1 MADEK
6 RRDHGG
12 EDLAGLRA
20 WAAVAVRQAHEL
32 WPGARK
38 DPRLPALPLVIEHL
52 ATVERLLPA
61 EDPARAAVVPWLGLL
76 LRVRLGGRPN
86 AGRRE
91 RAAALSHLRWTDR
104 ARPLDD
110 RLAIMARSNLA
121 GLLIPPGIPPEARDG
136 SGPPALAESLREQLT
151 EALNV
156 LARIVAGDLTMRESV
171 LTLMEH
177 VATMLSSL
185 PDPPEGKTPP
195 PPREGDE
202 GGDAVG
208 PAAAG
213 SRGEPVPEALSG
225 AVQEM
230 VAWARRDGVRVAR
243 LLEWLC
249 VTVHESPVSMTDAG
263 RELTELGLDERE
275 FAPLR
280 ELLVAL
286 RSGRPDTR
294 SLVERVRGAARAAR
308 EALLALPAD
317 TPERIRV
324 AKFHAALLVAGN
336 LRMPESLDFG
346 EVDEAS
352 IRPDPDPAARGVWRR
367 ELSLELILATSIDNL
382 WVSNGEIARVE
393 RSAAWLREW
402 IDALPADGAA
412 AARRYLTSLLAH
424 RIATAAALGGSLQD
438 GAAAQSMAER
448 LSAADERDDVQ
459 ALFSLLTGS
468 QLARRSRDQAALART
483 TEDLIRTLS
492 GRYASPAPDA
502 VTRFVVTGTLG
513 MAHCERG
520 ARTGDQADLRAT
532 ARYLREAVE
541 IDPGTIAPLYAAYFP
556 AVRAQLMIELARAD
570 PRREVVD
577 RAIGEVHRV
586 IGESR
591 TSPWDEARLR
601 LALGQVMLRAT
612 THRSDLSLL
621 DPCIAE
627 LSRVRALAA
636 EGYGPPLNVEVLTEL
651 SGAYWM
657 SATTGGGRATE
668 DRKASL
674 DTRREALELMAADV
688 LLQLGAEHSL
698 SVARAATGH
707 VLWLALRCAEDH
719 RPAEAVE
726 ALELGRALV
735 LQTAAAAHGVPLL
748 LADRGHSDLAER
760 WRAQAPRHPFQQGT
774 GEEDRDEGDA
784 DEGPPAE
791 GEAGRGPLTEKDPGR
806 GHPAEGEAGCG
817 PLTEKDPGRGHPAEK
832 DPGHR
837 HPAEKDPG
845 RGRQGEQAQVRGH
858 QGETAPGQWDRGER
872 DSLRPRGAA
881 VVVAPAPGAELP
893 SSLRRKALAALGAG
907 NGTGARELLR
917 TPDAAALTAAL
928 AVSGADAL
936 VYLVPGEGFRP
947 HIPGRAL
954 ILRPGGAEP
963 AVVSLPL
970 LLSPGSHQL
979 ERYLAAAADRSRKAA
994 DPDASRAS
1002 REAAE
1007 KEWQAA
1013 LGELCDWAWPAAVG
1027 PVLDSLEPLGRP
1039 PRIVLIPCGPLGV
1052 VPWHAARTHVPL
1064 GGHRYA
1070 CQDAVFSYA
1079 PSGAQFLR
1087 AAARDRLPATGL
1099 PVLVSDPRLSLTWAE
1114 IETEALRSAC
1124 YPDARRYG
1132 EFVVAEGV
1140 PDAPGSCEDLLAVL
1154 PGGDRPASVLHV
1166 SCHGVA
1172 GPSPTRSAL
1181 SLADG
1186 ELTVARILDH
1196 AAAAAPGPDGPL
1208 VVLSA
1213 CETDLSTGDHDEAL
1227 TLSTALV
1234 ARGAADVVGSRWAV
1248 DDSATALMMAVFHH
1262 FLTGRGLAP
1271 GDALRA
1277 AQLWMLDPDRRPP
1290 PGLGDPLHRE
1300 ATRADLHEIHLWA
1313 AFTHQGNPAAR

>member
-6 RRDHGG
+6 QRDHGEG
-12 EDLAGLRA
+12 DVAGLRA

-32 WPGARK
+32 WPQAQKNPQLATLRI
-38 DPRLPALPLVIEHL
+38 VTEHL

-76 LRVRLGGRPN
+76 MQARLKGRPD
-86 AGRRE
+86 ADPRE

-104 ARPLDD
+104 ARPLND
-110 RLAIMARSNLA
+110 RLAMMARSNLA
-121 GLLIPPGIPPEARDG
+121 GLLIPPGVPPQARDG
-136 SGPPALAESLREQLT
+136 SGPPGLVESLREQLT

-156 LARIVAGDLTMRESV
+156 LARIVAGDLTTRESV
-171 LTLMEH
+171 LAVMEH
-177 VATMLSSL
+177 VATLLSSL
-185 PDPPEGKTPP
+185 PGQPGGGSPS
-195 PPREGDE
+195 PPREGNDGE
-202 GGDAVG
+202 EVAG
-208 PAAAG
+208 PAG
-213 SRGEPVPEALSG
+213 TVTRGEPVEDALAD
-225 AVQEM
+225 AVQG
-230 VAWARRDGVRVAR
+230 VVDWAFRDAVRFTR

-249 VTVHESPVSMTDAG
+249 VTVNDPWVSMADAG
-263 RELTELGLDERE
+263 RELADLGLDQPE

-280 ELLVAL
+280 ELLAAL
-286 RSGRPDTR
+286 RSGGQDPR
-294 SLVERVRGAARAAR
+294 SLVERVHSAAQAAR
-308 EALLALPAD
+308 EVLLALPTDA
-317 TPERIRV
+317 PERIRV
-324 AKFHAALLVAGN
+324 AKFHASLLVAGN
-336 LRMPESLDFG
+336 RRMPETLDFG
-346 EVDEAS
+346 EVDAAAM
-352 IRPDPDPAARGVWRR
+352 RPDPDPAARSAWRR
-367 ELSLELILATSIDNL
+367 ELSLELILSTSIDSL

-402 IDALPADGAA
+402 IDALPADGANAA
-412 AARRYLTSLLAH
+412 AARRYLSVLLAH
-424 RIATAAALGGSLQD
+424 RVATAARLGGSLQD
-438 GAAAQSMAER
+438 GVAARAMAEG
-448 LSAADERDDVQ
+448 LSAADEDDDVQ
-459 ALFSLLTGS
+459 ALFSLFTGF
-468 QLARRSRDQAALART
+468 QLARRSRDQAALARAA
-483 TEDLIRTLS
+483 EDLIQTLS
-492 GRYASPAPDA
+492 DRYTSPAPDGG
-502 VTRFVVTGTLG
+502 TRFIITGTLG
-513 MAHCERG
+513 LAHGERA
-520 ARTGDQADLRAT
+520 ARTGDQADLRAA

-541 IDPGTIAPLYAAYFP
+541 IDPATVPPLFAPYFP
-556 AVRAQLMIELARAD
+556 TTRAQLMTALAMAD
-570 PRREVVD
+570 PRREVID
-577 RAIGEVHRV
+577 RAIAEVHRV
-586 IGESR
+586 IEESR
-591 TSPWDEARLR
+591 TSPWDEAQLR
-601 LALGQVMLRAT
+601 LALGRAMLRAT

-636 EGYGPPLNVEVLTEL
+636 EGHGLPLNVEVLTEL
-651 SGAYWM
+651 STAHWM
-657 SATTGGGRATE
+657 SAVTGGPRASE

-674 DTRREALELMAADV
+674 NTRREALELMAADV
-688 LLQLGAEHSL
+688 LLQLGAEHAL

-707 VLWLALRCAEDH
+707 VLWLALRCAEDR

-735 LQTAAAAHGVPLL
+735 LQTAAAAHGVPRL

-760 WRAQAPRHPFQQGT
+760 WQAQAPRHPLRRGPRE
-774 GEEDRDEGDA
+774 GDEVEGDA
-784 DEGPPAE
+784 
-791 GEAGRGPLTEKDPGR
+791 GE
-806 GHPAEGEAGCG
+806 GHPAEGN
-817 PLTEKDPGRGHPAEK
+817 P
-832 DPGHR
+832 
-837 HPAEKDPG
+837 
-845 RGRQGEQAQVRGH
+845 
-858 QGETAPGQWDRGER
+858 
-872 DSLRPRGAA
+872 LRPRTAA
-881 VVVAPAPGAELP
+881 VVAAPTPGAELP

-907 NGTGARELLR
+907 NGTGARELLG

-928 AVSGADAL
+928 AASGADAL

-963 AVVSLPL
+963 SVLALPL

-1007 KEWQAA
+1007 TEWRAA
-1013 LGELCDWAWPAAVG
+1013 LSELCDWAWPAAVG

-1052 VPWHAARTHVPL
+1052 VPWHAARKHIPL
-1064 GGHRYA
+1064 GGYRYA

-1087 AAARDRLPATGL
+1087 AAARDRLPATGRR
-1099 PVLVSDPRLSLTWAE
+1099 VLVTDPRLSLVWAE

-1132 EFVVAEGV
+1132 EFVAAEGV

-1154 PGGDRPASVLHV
+1154 PGGGQPAAVLHV

-1172 GPSPTRSAL
+1172 GPSPARSAL

-1248 DDSATALMMAVFHH
+1248 NDSATALMMALFHH
-1262 FLTGRGLAP
+1262 FLTRQDLAP
-1271 GDALRA
+1271 ADALRA

-1300 ATRADLHEIHLWA
+1300 AARADLHEIHLWA

>member
-6 RRDHGG
+6 QRDHGEG
-12 EDLAGLRA
+12 DVAGLRA

-32 WPGARK
+32 WPQAREN
-38 DPRLPALPLVIEHL
+38 PRLDALRFVTEHL
-52 ATVERLLPA
+52 ATIERLLPA
-61 EDPARAAVVPWLGLL
+61 QDPARAAVVPWLGLL
-76 LRVRLGGRPN
+76 MQARLKGRPD
-86 AGRRE
+86 ADPRE
-91 RAAALSHLRWTDR
+91 RAAALNHLRWADR
-104 ARPLDD
+104 VRPLND
-110 RLAIMARSNLA
+110 RLAMMARGNLA

-156 LARIVAGDLTMRESV
+156 LARIVAGDLTTRENV
-171 LTLMEH
+171 VTVMES

-185 PDPPEGKTPP
+185 PGPPGGSAPSPPQEGNDG
-195 PPREGDE
+195 EE
-202 GGDAVG
+202 
-208 PAAAG
+208 AAG
-213 SRGEPVPEALSG
+213 PVGAVPRGEPVEPMEEALAD
-225 AVQEM
+225 AVQG
-230 VAWARRDGVRVAR
+230 VVDWARRDAVRFAR

-249 VTVHESPVSMTDAG
+249 VTVNGSQVSTADAG
-263 RELTELGLDERE
+263 RELADLGLDQPE

-280 ELLVAL
+280 EVLAAL
-286 RSGRPDTR
+286 RSGGQDPR
-294 SLVERVRGAARAAR
+294 SLVERVHRVARAAR
-308 EALLALPAD
+308 EVLLTLPAD
-317 TPERIRV
+317 APERIRV

-336 LRMPESLDFG
+336 RQIPETLDFG
-346 EVDEAS
+346 EVDAAA
-352 IRPDPDPAARGVWRR
+352 IRPDPDPAALSAWRR
-367 ELSLELILATSIDNL
+367 ELSLELILSTSIDNL

-402 IDALPADGAA
+402 IDALPADGANTA
-412 AARRYLTSLLAH
+412 TARRYLSVLLAH
-424 RIATAAALGGSLQD
+424 RVSTAARLGGSLQD
-438 GAAAQSMAER
+438 GAAAQSMAEG
-448 LSAADERDDVQ
+448 LSAADEGDDVQ
-459 ALFSLLTGS
+459 ALFSLFTAF
-468 QLARRSRDQAALART
+468 QLARRSRDQAALARAAV
-483 TEDLIRTLS
+483 DLIQMLS
-492 GRYASPAPDA
+492 DRYAAPAPDGG
-502 VTRFVVTGTLG
+502 TRFVITGMLG
-513 MAHCERG
+513 LAHGER
-520 ARTGDQADLRAT
+520 AAHTEDQADLRAA

-541 IDPGTIAPLYAAYFP
+541 IDPATVPPLFAPYFP
-556 AVRAQLMIELARAD
+556 ITRAQLMTALAMAD
-570 PRREVVD
+570 PRREVID
-577 RAIGEVHRV
+577 RAIAEVHRV
-586 IGESR
+586 IEESR
-591 TSPWDEARLR
+591 TSPWDEAQLR
-601 LALGQVMLRAT
+601 LALGRAMLRAT

-627 LSRVRALAA
+627 LSRVRTLAA
-636 EGYGPPLNVEVLTEL
+636 EGHGLSLNVEVLTEL
-651 SGAYWM
+651 STAHWM
-657 SATTGGGRATE
+657 SAVTGGPRASE

-688 LLQLGAEHSL
+688 LLQLGAEHAL

-707 VLWLALRCAEDH
+707 VLWLALRCAEDR

-735 LQTAAAAHGVPLL
+735 LQTAAAAHGVPRL

-760 WRAQAPRHPFQQGT
+760 WRVQAPWHPLQRGPRE
-774 GEEDRDEGDA
+774 GDRAEGDA
-784 DEGPPAE
+784 GEGRPAE
-791 GEAGRGPLTEKDPGR
+791 RDPLGPRRAD
-806 GHPAEGEAGCG
+806 
-817 PLTEKDPGRGHPAEK
+817 
-832 DPGHR
+832 
-837 HPAEKDPG
+837 
-845 RGRQGEQAQVRGH
+845 
-858 QGETAPGQWDRGER
+858 
-872 DSLRPRGAA
+872 
-881 VVVAPAPGAELP
+881 VVVAAPAPGAELP
-893 SSLRRKALAALGAG
+893 SSLRRKALTALGAG
-907 NGTGARELLR
+907 NGTGARELLGA
-917 TPDAAALTAAL
+917 PDAAALTAAL
-928 AVSGADAL
+928 AASGADAL

-947 HIPGRAL
+947 HIPGHAL

-963 AVVSLPL
+963 AVLDLPL

-1007 KEWQAA
+1007 TEWRAA
-1013 LGELCDWAWPAAVG
+1013 LSELCDWAWPAAVG
-1027 PVLDSLEPLGRP
+1027 PVLDCLEPLGRP

-1052 VPWHAARTHVPL
+1052 VPWHAARKHIPL
-1064 GGHRYA
+1064 GGYRYA

-1087 AAARDRLPATGL
+1087 AAARDRLPATGHR
-1099 PVLVSDPRLSLTWAE
+1099 VLVTDPRLSLVWAE

-1132 EFVVAEGV
+1132 EFVAAEGV
-1140 PDAPGSCEDLLAVL
+1140 PDALGSCEDLLAVL
-1154 PGGDRPASVLHV
+1154 PGGGQQAAVLHV

-1196 AAAAAPGPDGPL
+1196 AVAAAPGPDGPL

-1227 TLSTALV
+1227 TFSTALV

-1248 DDSATALMMAVFHH
+1248 NDGATALMMAVFHH
-1262 FLTGRGLAP
+1262 FLTSQDLAP
-1271 GDALRA
+1271 ADALRA

-1290 PGLGDPLHRE
+1290 PGLGDPLHRLV
-1300 ATRADLHEIHLWA
+1300 ARADLHEIYLWA

>member
-1 MADEK
+1 MAEQK
-6 RRDHGG
+6 QRDHGEG
-12 EDLAGLRA
+12 DVAGLRA
-20 WAAVAVRQAHEL
+20 WAAVAVRQAHEV
-32 WPGARK
+32 WPHARK
-38 DPRLPALPLVIEHL
+38 SPQPAELRVVTEHL

-76 LRVRLGGRPN
+76 MKARLKGRPH
-86 AGRRE
+86 ADPRE

-104 ARPLDD
+104 ARPLND
-110 RLAIMARSNLA
+110 RLAMMARGNLA
-121 GLLIPPGIPPEARDG
+121 QLLIPPGIPPEVRDG
-136 SGPPALAESLREQLT
+136 SGSPALAESLREQLT
-151 EALNV
+151 EALNL
-156 LARIVAGDLTMRESV
+156 LARIVAGDLTTRESMV
-171 LTLMEH
+171 AAMES
-177 VATMLSSL
+177 VATMLSLL
-185 PDPPEGKTPP
+185 PGPPEGSSPSPP
-195 PPREGDE
+195 QEGDDGE
-202 GGDAVG
+202 EAPGPAGALPRGGTVEQEQADAVQ
-208 PAAAG
+208 
-213 SRGEPVPEALSG
+213 
-225 AVQEM
+225 AVVE
-230 VAWARRDGVRVAR
+230 WARRDAVRFAR

-249 VTVHESPVSMTDAG
+249 VTVNNPRVAMTDAG
-263 RELTELGLDERE
+263 RELADLGLDQPE

-280 ELLVAL
+280 EMLAAL
-286 RSGRPDTR
+286 RSDGQDSG
-294 SLVERVRGAARAAR
+294 SLVERVRSAAQAAR
-308 EALLALPAD
+308 EVLLALPANA
-317 TPERIRV
+317 PERIRV

-336 LRMPESLDFG
+336 LRKPETLDFG
-346 EVDEAS
+346 EVDAAAL
-352 IRPDPDPAARGVWRR
+352 RPDPDPAARSAWRR
-367 ELSLELILATSIDNL
+367 VLSLELILSTSIDNL

-393 RSAAWLREW
+393 RSVAWLQEW
-402 IDALPADGAA
+402 IDALPADGANAA
-412 AARRYLTSLLAH
+412 AARRYLTVLLTH
-424 RIATAAALGGSLQD
+424 RVATAARLGGSLQD
-438 GAAAQSMAER
+438 GVAALSMAQG
-448 LSAADERDDVQ
+448 LSATDERDEAQ
-459 ALFSLLTGS
+459 ALFSLLAGF

-492 GRYASPAPDA
+492 DRYASPAPDA
-502 VTRFVVTGTLG
+502 GTRFVITGTLG
-513 MAHCERG
+513 LAHGERA
-520 ARTGDQADLRAT
+520 ARTGDQTDLRAA

-541 IDPGTIAPLYAAYFP
+541 TDPATIPPLFAPYFP
-556 AVRAQLMIELARAD
+556 TTRAQLMTDLARVD

-577 RAIGEVHRV
+577 RAIAEVHRV
-586 IGESR
+586 IEDSR
-591 TSPWDEARLR
+591 TSPWDEAQLR
-601 LALGQVMLRAT
+601 LALGQVMLHAT

-627 LSRVRALAA
+627 LSRVRLLAA
-636 EGYGPPLNVEVLTEL
+636 EGQGMPLNVEVLTEL
-651 SGAYWM
+651 SRAHWM
-657 SATTGGGRATE
+657 SAVTGGPRASE

-674 DTRREALELMAADV
+674 DIRREALELMAADV
-688 LLQLGAEHSL
+688 LLQLGAEHAL

-707 VLWLALRCAEDH
+707 VLWLALRCAEDR

-735 LQTAAAAHGVPLL
+735 LQTAAAAHGVPRLL
-748 LADRGHSDLAER
+748 VDRGHSDLAER
-760 WRAQAPRHPFQQGT
+760 WRAQAPRHPLQPGPPDD
-774 GEEDRDEGDA
+774 DRVEGDA
-784 DEGPPAE
+784 GEGRPGEGEADEGRPAE
-791 GEAGRGPLTEKDPGR
+791 GEPR
-806 GHPAEGEAGCG
+806 
-817 PLTEKDPGRGHPAEK
+817 
-832 DPGHR
+832 
-837 HPAEKDPG
+837 
-845 RGRQGEQAQVRGH
+845 
-858 QGETAPGQWDRGER
+858 
-872 DSLRPRGAA
+872 RPRRAAA
-881 VVVAPAPGAELP
+881 VAAPAPGAELP

-907 NGTGARELLR
+907 NGTGARELLG
-917 TPDAAALTAAL
+917 TPDVAALTAAL
-928 AVSGADAL
+928 AASGADAL

-947 HIPGRAL
+947 HIPGHAL
-954 ILRPGGAEP
+954 IMRPGAAEP
-963 AVVSLPL
+963 AVLDLPL

-994 DPDASRAS
+994 DPDASGAS

-1007 KEWQAA
+1007 TEWQAA
-1013 LGELCDWAWPAAVG
+1013 LSELCDWAWPAAVG

-1039 PRIVLIPCGPLGV
+1039 PRVVLIPCGPLGV
-1052 VPWHAARTHVPL
+1052 VPWHAARKHIPL

-1087 AAARDRLPATGL
+1087 ATARDRLPSTGRR
-1099 PVLVSDPRLSLTWAE
+1099 VLVTDPGLSLVWAE

-1132 EFVVAEGV
+1132 EFVAGEGV

-1154 PGGDRPASVLHV
+1154 PGGGQPAAVVHV

-1248 DDSATALMMAVFHH
+1248 NDSATALMMAAFHH
-1262 FLTGRGLAP
+1262 LLTSQDLAP
-1271 GDALRA
+1271 ADALRA

-1300 ATRADLHEIHLWA
+1300 AARADLQEIHLWA

>member
-1 MADEK
+1 MTEEK
-6 RRDHGG
+6 QPDHG
-12 EDLAGLRA
+12 ESDLAGLRA

-32 WPGARK
+32 WPHARK
-38 DPRLPALPLVIEHL
+38 DPQSAALRLVTEHL
-52 ATVERLLPA
+52 ATVEKLLPA

-76 LRVRLGGRPN
+76 MKAQLKGRPH
-86 AGRRE
+86 ADPRE

-104 ARPLDD
+104 ARPLND
-110 RLAIMARSNLA
+110 RLAMMARGNLA
-121 GLLIPPGIPPEARDG
+121 ELLIPPGIPPEVRDG

-156 LARIVAGDLTMRESV
+156 LARIVAGDLTTRESMV
-171 LTLMEH
+171 AVMES

-185 PDPPEGKTPP
+185 PGRPGGSSPSPPQEGNDG
-195 PPREGDE
+195 EE
-202 GGDAVG
+202 AAG
-208 PAAAG
+208 PASALPC
-213 SRGEPVPEALSG
+213 GEPVEEALADALQG
-225 AVQEM
+225 A
-230 VAWARRDGVRVAR
+230 ADWARRDAVGFAH
-243 LLEWLC
+243 LLEWMC
-249 VTVHESPVSMTDAG
+249 VTVNDFRVSMADAS
-263 RELTELGLDERE
+263 RELAALGLDQPE
-275 FAPLR
+275 FTPLR
-280 ELLVAL
+280 DLLAAL
-286 RSGRPDTR
+286 RSGGQDLP
-294 SLVERVRGAARAAR
+294 SLVGRVHGAAQAAGKV
-308 EALLALPAD
+308 LHALPAD
-317 TPERIRV
+317 APERIRV

-336 LRMPESLDFG
+336 LRMPETLDFG
-346 EVDEAS
+346 EVDAAAM
-352 IRPDPDPAARGVWRR
+352 RPDPDPAARSAWRR
-367 ELSLELILATSIDNL
+367 ELSLELILSTSIDNL

-393 RSAAWLREW
+393 RSVAWLREW
-402 IDALPADGAA
+402 IDALPADGKTAA
-412 AARRYLTSLLAH
+412 ATRRFLTALLAH
-424 RIATAAALGGSLQD
+424 RVATAARLGGSLQD
-438 GAAAQSMAER
+438 GVAALSMAKG
-448 LSAADERDDVQ
+448 LSASDEHDDVQ
-459 ALFSLLTGS
+459 ALFSLLTGF
-468 QLARRSRDQAALART
+468 QLAHRSRDQAALARA
-483 TEDLIRTLS
+483 TEDLIQTLS
-492 GRYASPAPDA
+492 DRYASPAPDA
-502 VTRFVVTGTLG
+502 GTRFVITGTLG
-513 MAHCERG
+513 LAHGERA
-520 ARTGDQADLRAT
+520 ARTGDQADLRAA

-541 IDPGTIAPLYAAYFP
+541 IDPATVPPLFAPYFP
-556 AVRAQLMIELARAD
+556 ATRAQLMTELARAD
-570 PRREVVD
+570 PRREVID
-577 RAIGEVHRV
+577 RAIAEVHRV
-586 IGESR
+586 IEESR

-601 LALGQVMLRAT
+601 LALGQAMLRAT

-636 EGYGPPLNVEVLTEL
+636 EGHGPPLNVEVLTEL
-651 SGAYWM
+651 SAAHWM
-657 SATTGGGRATE
+657 SAVTGGPRASE

-707 VLWLALRCAEDH
+707 VLWLALRCAEDR

-735 LQTAAAAHGVPLL
+735 LQTAAAAHGVPGL

-760 WRAQAPRHPFQQGT
+760 WRAQAPRHPLQGGP
-774 GEEDRDEGDA
+774 GEGDRTEGARTEGDA
-784 DEGPPAE
+784 GEWDPVEGDQAE
-791 GEAGRGPLTEKDPGR
+791 GDP
-806 GHPAEGEAGCG
+806 
-817 PLTEKDPGRGHPAEK
+817 
-832 DPGHR
+832 
-837 HPAEKDPG
+837 
-845 RGRQGEQAQVRGH
+845 
-858 QGETAPGQWDRGER
+858 
-872 DSLRPRGAA
+872 LRPRRAA
-881 VVVAPAPGAELP
+881 VVTSALGAELP

-907 NGTGARELLR
+907 NGTGARELLG
-917 TPDAAALTAAL
+917 TPDTAALTAAL
-928 AVSGADAL
+928 AASGADAL
-936 VYLVPGEGFRP
+936 VYLLPGEGFRP

-963 AVVSLPL
+963 AVLALPL

-994 DPDASRAS
+994 APDASRAA

-1007 KEWQAA
+1007 TEWKAT
-1013 LGELCDWAWPAAVG
+1013 LSELCDWAWPAAVG

-1052 VPWHAARTHVPL
+1052 VPWHAARKHIPL
-1064 GGHRYA
+1064 GGYSYA

-1087 AAARDRLPATGL
+1087 AAARDRLPATGRR
-1099 PVLVSDPRLSLTWAE
+1099 VLVTDPRLSLVWAE

-1132 EFVVAEGV
+1132 EFVAAEGV

-1154 PGGDRPASVLHV
+1154 PGGGQPAAVVHV

-1196 AAAAAPGPDGPL
+1196 AAAPGPDGPL

-1248 DDSATALMMAVFHH
+1248 NDSATALMMAVFHH
-1262 FLTGRGLAP
+1262 FLTSEDLAP
-1271 GDALRA
+1271 ADALRA
-1277 AQLWMLDPDRRPP
+1277 AQLWMLNPDRRPP
-1290 PGLGDPLHRE
+1290 PGLRDPLHRE
-1300 ATRADLHEIHLWA
+1300 AARADLHETHLWA

>member
-6 RRDHGG
+6 QRDHGEG
-12 EDLAGLRA
+12 DVAGLRA
-20 WAAVAVRQAHEL
+20 WAAVAVRQAHEV
-32 WPGARK
+32 WPHARK
-38 DPRLPALPLVIEHL
+38 NPQLAVLRLVTEHL

-61 EDPARAAVVPWLGLL
+61 EDPARAGVVPWLGLL
-76 LRVRLGGRPN
+76 MKARLKGRPHVDP
-86 AGRRE
+86 RE

-104 ARPLDD
+104 ARPLND
-110 RLAIMARSNLA
+110 RLAMMARGNLA
-121 GLLIPPGIPPEARDG
+121 ELLIPPGIPPEARDG

-156 LARIVAGDLTMRESV
+156 LARIVAGDLTTRESMLAV
-171 LTLMEH
+171 MES
-177 VATMLSSL
+177 VATMLSLL
-185 PDPPEGKTPP
+185 PGPPGGSAPSPPQEGND
-195 PPREGDE
+195 DE
-202 GGDAVG
+202 
-208 PAAAG
+208 AAAEPTG
-213 SRGEPVPEALSG
+213 AVHRGEPVEEALADALQG
-225 AVQEM
+225 V
-230 VAWARRDGVRVAR
+230 VDWARRDAVRFAH

-249 VTVHESPVSMTDAG
+249 VTVNNPRVSMADAG
-263 RELTELGLDERE
+263 RELADLGLDQPG
-275 FAPLR
+275 FTPLR

-286 RSGRPDTR
+286 RSGGQDPR
-294 SLVERVRGAARAAR
+294 SLVERVHGAAQAAR
-308 EALLALPAD
+308 EVLLALPPDA
-317 TPERIRV
+317 PERIRV

-336 LRMPESLDFG
+336 LRKPEALDFG
-346 EVDEAS
+346 EVDAAAM
-352 IRPDPDPAARGVWRR
+352 RPDPDPAARSAWRR
-367 ELSLELILATSIDNL
+367 ELSLEMILSTSIDNL

-393 RSAAWLREW
+393 RSVAWLREW
-402 IDALPADGAA
+402 IDALAADGANAA
-412 AARRYLTSLLAH
+412 AARRYLSALLAH
-424 RIATAAALGGSLQD
+424 RVATAARLGGSLQD
-438 GAAAQSMAER
+438 GAAALSMSR
-448 LSAADERDDVQ
+448 GLSATDEHDEVQ
-459 ALFSLLTGS
+459 ALFSLLAGF
-468 QLARRSRDQAALART
+468 QLARRSRDQAALARA
-483 TEDLIRTLS
+483 TEDLIHTLS
-492 GRYASPAPDA
+492 DRYASPAPDA
-502 VTRFVVTGTLG
+502 GTRFVITGTLG
-513 MAHCERG
+513 LAHGERA
-520 ARTGDQADLRAT
+520 ARTGDQADLRAA

-541 IDPGTIAPLYAAYFP
+541 TDPATVPPLFAPYFP
-556 AVRAQLMIELARAD
+556 TTRAQLMTELARVE
-570 PRREVVD
+570 PRPEVID
-577 RAIGEVHRV
+577 RAIAEVHRV
-586 IGESR
+586 IEESR
-591 TSPWDEARLR
+591 TSPWDEAQLR
-601 LALGQVMLRAT
+601 LALGQAMLRAT

-636 EGYGPPLNVEVLTEL
+636 EGHGPPLNVEVLTEL
-651 SGAYWM
+651 SRAHWM
-657 SATTGGGRATE
+657 SAVTGGPRASE

-688 LLQLGAEHSL
+688 LLQLGAEHAL

-707 VLWLALRCAEDH
+707 VLWLALRCAEDR

-735 LQTAAAAHGVPLL
+735 LQTAAAAHGVPRL

-760 WRAQAPRHPFQQGT
+760 WRAQAPRHPLQPGPRE
-774 GEEDRDEGDA
+774 GDRVEGDA
-784 DEGPPAE
+784 GEGRPAE
-791 GEAGRGPLTEKDPGR
+791 GDP
-806 GHPAEGEAGCG
+806 
-817 PLTEKDPGRGHPAEK
+817 
-832 DPGHR
+832 
-837 HPAEKDPG
+837 
-845 RGRQGEQAQVRGH
+845 
-858 QGETAPGQWDRGER
+858 
-872 DSLRPRGAA
+872 LRPRRAAA
-881 VVVAPAPGAELP
+881 VAAPAAGAELP

-907 NGTGARELLR
+907 NGTGARELLG

-928 AVSGADAL
+928 AASGADAL

-947 HIPGRAL
+947 HIPGHAL

-963 AVVSLPL
+963 AVLDLPL

-994 DPDASRAS
+994 DPDASRGS
-1002 REAAE
+1002 RDAAE
-1007 KEWQAA
+1007 TEWQAA
-1013 LGELCDWAWPAAVG
+1013 LSELCDWAWPAAVG

-1039 PRIVLIPCGPLGV
+1039 PRIVLIACGPLGV
-1052 VPWHAARTHVPL
+1052 VPWHAARKHVPL
-1064 GGHRYA
+1064 GGYRYA

-1087 AAARDRLPATGL
+1087 AAARDRLPATGRR
-1099 PVLVSDPRLSLTWAE
+1099 VLVTDPRLSLVWAE

-1132 EFVVAEGV
+1132 EFVAAEGV

-1154 PGGDRPASVLHV
+1154 PGGGQPAAVVHV

-1234 ARGAADVVGSRWAV
+1234 AQGAADVVGSRWAV
-1248 DDSATALMMAVFHH
+1248 DDSATALMMAAFHH
-1262 FLTGRGLAP
+1262 FLTGQDLAP
-1271 GDALRA
+1271 VDALRA

-1300 ATRADLHEIHLWA
+1300 AARVDLQEIHLWA
-1313 AFTHQGNPAAR
+1313 AFTHQGNPAAC